1 MTNPQ
6 LPPVA
11 EAAHLT
17 AALRKAGAL
26 DRGAVREVA
35 VLSSRD
41 TILSHIVRLGLR
53 YVGESDGAP
62 QSLIL
67 KIAQATFAKTLPNA
81 GRHEVAFYTKLAPN
95 MPERLV
101 PRCFDGHFNEESLA
115 WHLLLEDLS
124 DSHYIATTWPLPPS
138 TEQAISI
145 VRALGAMHAA
155 WWDDARLGN
164 TIGIWADRDQTTRD
178 METFSEHFA
187 RFADYLGDRLD
198 ADRRETYDRLIEQS
212 TKLSERYHS
221 RRHISIGH
229 GDAHTWNFMLPRDP
243 AADTVRLFDFD
254 LWRIGVPTSDL
265 AYMIAMHWHPGR
277 RRALEQP
284 LLDVYHETLLSQ
296 GVRGYDRDAL
306 EQDYRWSVLWHIT
319 KPVWQ
324 WVAGIPP
331 VIWWNNCERIF
342 LAVDDLGCEEFLE

>member
-26 DRGAVREVA
+26 DRGAVREVT

-115 WHLLLEDLS
+115 WHLLLEDLT
-124 DSHYIATTWPLPPS
+124 DSHEIATAWPLPPS
-138 TEQAISI
+138 AEQSVSI
-145 VRALGAMHAA
+145 IRALARLHAA
-155 WWDDARLGN
+155 WWDDSRLGE
-164 TIGIWADRDQTTRD
+164 TIGVWMSADKANKL
-178 METFSEHFA
+178 MEVFAGHYA
-187 RFADYLGDRLD
+187 RFADLLGDRLSVE
-198 ADRRETYDRLIEQS
+198 RRDLFRRLIAQWGR
-212 TKLSERYHS
+212 LFERYHA
-221 RRHISIGH
+221 RRHVTITH
-229 GDAHTWNFMLPRDP
+229 GDAHTWNFLLPR
-243 AADTVRLFDFD
+243 ASVADTVRVFDFD
-254 LWRIGVPTSDL
+254 QWRINVPTSDL
-265 AYMIAMHWHPGR
+265 AYMMAMQWYPETR
-277 RRALEQP
+277 QELERP
-284 LLDVYHETLLSQ
+284 LLDSYYDTFIAH
-296 GVRGYDRDAL
+296 GVTGYGREAL
-306 EQDYRWSVLWHIT
+306 HRDYRQSVLWHIT
-319 KPVWQ
+319 SPVWQ
-324 WVAGIPP
+324 WSLNIPP
-331 VIWWNNCERIF
+331 VIWWNNLQRVF